1 MVTAARDAGG
11 LDEALFSEMP
21 EVAVAKISRPVV
33 SVPEVTRGHDPEGA
47 DCGQRPAFGP
57 TQRVFAV
64 AGVTVVAWIEIHNSP
79 RPGVGRCRNQA
90 DVRVSA
96 LRRRVRGSTSKTFA
110 CMANKEQ
117 TFVFD
122 ANPSVPYTVSLIA
135 LAPNDNVPGGLP
147 SRVRAGVQV
156 PMRYETTGADK
167 QPVPGNV
174 VYRDVGDAIE
184 CRASSREDGRFT
196 VHCVFEQS
204 SVGSPGDP
212 PASPASN
219 LLPPVIRTFRSEAS
233 LVLADGQTVRHSA
246 GIDRVTGET
255 VNIDVTLTAMK

>member
-1 MVTAARDAGG
+1 
-11 LDEALFSEMP
+11 
-21 EVAVAKISRPVV
+21 
-33 SVPEVTRGHDPEGA
+33 
-47 DCGQRPAFGP
+47 
-57 TQRVFAV
+57 
-64 AGVTVVAWIEIHNSP
+64 
-79 RPGVGRCRNQA
+79 
-90 DVRVSA
+90 
-96 LRRRVRGSTSKTFA
+96 
-110 CMANKEQ
+110 MANKEQ

-196 VHCVFEQS
+196 VHCVFEVKEEDRQR
-204 SVGSPGDP
+204 DP
-212 PASPASN
+212 YLAAEFQYLNVPRVDRPQGTTGPASLSW
-219 LLPPVIRTFRSEAS
+219 L
-233 LVLADGQTVRHSA
+233 D
-246 GIDRVTGET
+246 VTGET

>member
-1 MVTAARDAGG
+1 MRHVAF
-11 LDEALFSEMP
+11 ALI
-21 EVAVAKISRPVV
+21 VAVLYSVSPASAQFLVAPKGPAVRLQIVFERFAKDKKV
-33 SVPEVTRGHDPEGA
+33 S
-47 DCGQRPAFGP
+47 
-57 TQRVFAV
+57 
-64 AGVTVVAWIEIHNSP
+64 
-79 RPGVGRCRNQA
+79 
-90 DVRVSA
+90 
-96 LRRRVRGSTSKTFA
+96 
-110 CMANKEQ
+110 
-117 TFVFD
+117 
-122 ANPSVPYTVSLIA
+122 SVPYTVSLIA